1 MSLDSNTLRIVYMGT
16 PEFAVAPL
24 QALHDSGFNIVG
36 IVTVADKPAGRGR
49 KLQQSPVKTKAIEL
63 GISILQPT
71 NLKEERFVSQLRAL
85 NADLF
90 VVVAFRMLPEQV
102 WMLPRLG
109 TFNLHGS
116 LLPKYRGAA
125 PLHWAV
131 INGER
136 QTGLTT
142 FLLDKMIDTGG
153 ILLQQTIDIEENMTT
168 GELHDALLPIGASMV
183 VDTVQGLM
191 SNELSPTKQLELH
204 ATHAPKL
211 NKENSEL
218 DFRRS
223 PQELINQIHGLNPF
237 PGAHYSGYK
246 FLKALRCDEHF
257 ETNFPQLSVREKH
270 LFLDYPNGSI
280 EIIEIKPSGKRNM
293 SGKDF
298 ANGLNEPFLSL

>member
-1 MSLDSNTLRIVYMGT
+1 M
-16 PEFAVAPL
+16 
-24 QALHDSGFNIVG
+24 
-36 IVTVADKPAGRGR
+36 
-49 KLQQSPVKTKAIEL
+49 

-153 ILLQQTIDIEENMTT
+153 ILLQQTIDIVENMTT
-168 GELHDALLPIGASMV
+168 GELHDGSALIVINIIELKLSFVI
-183 VDTVQGLM
+183 DTTFEYAHKIDKAEAKIDWQDDA
-191 SNELSPTKQLELH
+191 Q
-204 ATHAPKL
+204 
-211 NKENSEL
+211 
-218 DFRRS
+218 
-223 PQELINQIHGLNPF
+223 LINQKIRALNPN
-237 PGAHYSGYK
+237 PGAWFEMDGKRIKVMSSKVIEMSGNAGEILNDEFIIACGENALQPTTLK
-246 FLKALRCDEHF
+246 KEGKGLVTLAEFLKGNKVTTGTKL
-257 ETNFPQLSVREKH
+257 
-270 LFLDYPNGSI
+270 
-280 EIIEIKPSGKRNM
+280 
-293 SGKDF
+293 
-298 ANGLNEPFLSL
+298 

>member
-1 MSLDSNTLRIVYMGT
+1 MSLDSNTPRIVYMGT

-24 QALHDSGFNIVG
+24 QSLYDSGFNIVG
-36 IVTVADKPAGRGR
+36 IVTVADKQAGRGR

-71 NLKEERFVSQLRAL
+71 NLKEEDFINDLRAL

-102 WMLPRLG
+102 WMMPRLG

-125 PLHWAV
+125 PIHWAV
-131 INGER
+131 INGEQ

-142 FLLDKMIDTGG
+142 FLLDKKIDTGG
-153 ILLQQTIDIEENMTT
+153 ILLQRTIDITKNMTT
-168 GELHDALLPIGASMV
+168 GELHDALLPLGASMV
-183 VDTVQGLM
+183 VETVQGLM
-191 SNELSPTKQLELH
+191 SGQLKPAEQLDRF

-211 NKENSEL
+211 NKENSKL
-218 DFRRS
+218 DFNRS
-223 PQELINQIHGLNPF
+223 PQELVNQIHGLNPY

-246 FLKALRCDEHF
+246 FLKARKCDEYF
-257 ETNFPQLSVREKH
+257 ENDLPKLSVREKH
-270 LFLDYPNGSI
+270 LFLDYAKGSI
-280 EIIEIKPSGKRNM
+280 EIVEIKPSGKRNM

-298 ANGLNEPFLSL
+298 ANGLNEAILAL